1 MSVAAP
7 PITRLTNYINGQWTD
22 SPTSEWRDVVNP
34 ATGEILASVPLA
46 DAAEVNAAVE
56 AAAAAF
62 PAWRRTPPEDR
73 IQPLFKLKML
83 LEEHIDDIARIIT
96 TENGKTFTEA
106 KAEMRRAIE
115 NVEVACGIPMMMQGY
130 NLEDVARGIDEMM
143 IRQPIG
149 VTAAIVPFNFPGMI
163 AFWYL
168 PYAIATGNTFILK
181 PSERVP
187 LTMRYIYELLEKT
200 GLPKGVVS
208 LVNGGKAVVDAL
220 IDHPKVRA
228 ISFVGSTPVARYIY
242 ARSGEQ
248 GKRCQCQ
255 GGAKNHVVVLPDA
268 DMPMATQI
276 ISDSAFGCAGQRCLA
291 VSVAVTIGEAQKTFR
306 DSIADA
312 ASKLRVGNGLED
324 GVQMGPVITPQSKE
338 RVESLI
344 GLGEKQGAKVLL
356 DGRNSKVPKYE
367 SGNFVN
373 PTILD
378 DVPQTSDLADTEIF
392 GPVLSLVHADN
403 MDEALAFLERS
414 AYGNQASLFTSSG
427 SAARRFRY
435 EAPAGNI
442 GINIGV
448 AAPMAYFPFS
458 GWKNSFLRR
467 PARPGPRRHRVL
479 YRQESCRGALG
490 QRAQQKVLMTV
501 PGSGVAMKLLTTES
515 QRLRENEEQKDPRT
529 SPIIG
534 AAIEVHRHLGPG
546 LLESAYEECLCHE
559 LHLRGL
565 VFERQVSL
573 PVSYKG
579 LQLDCGYRIDLIVG
593 QEVVIELKA
602 VDKILPVHEAQL
614 LTYLKTSCKR
624 VGLLINFNVPLL
636 TQGIIRRVF

>member
-1 MSVAAP
+1 MTVSAP
-7 PITRLTNYINGQWTD
+7 PVTRLTNYINGQWAD
-22 SPTSEWRDVVNP
+22 SRASEWRDVVNP
-34 ATGEILASVPLA
+34 ATGEVLASVPLA
-46 DAAEVNAAVE
+46 DAAEVNAAIE

-73 IQPLFKLKML
+73 IQPLFKLKFL
-83 LEEHIDDIARIIT
+83 LEEHIDEIARIIT
-96 TENGKTFTEA
+96 QENGKTFAEA
-106 KAEMRRAIE
+106 KTEMRRAIE

-143 IRQPIG
+143 IRQPLG
-149 VTAAIVPFNFPGMI
+149 VVAAIVPFNFPGMI

-168 PYAIATGNTFILK
+168 PYAIATGTTFIIK

-200 GLPKGVVS
+200 GLPKGVVG
-208 LVNGGKAVVDAL
+208 LVNGSKAVVDAL

-242 ARSGEQ
+242 ARSAEK

-255 GGAKNHVVVLPDA
+255 GGAKNHVIVLPDA

-312 ASKLRVGNGLED
+312 ASKLKVGYGLED
-324 GVQMGPVITPQSKE
+324 GVQMGPVITPQSKD
-338 RVESLI
+338 RVEHLI
-344 GLGEKQGAKVLL
+344 GVGEKQGAKVLL
-356 DGRNSKVPKYE
+356 DGRNAKIAKHG

-378 DVPQTSDLADTEIF
+378 DVPATSDLTDTEIF
-392 GPVLSLVHADN
+392 GPVLSLVHAD
-403 MDEALAFLERS
+403 DLDDALAFLERS

-427 SAARRFRY
+427 AAARRFRY

-458 GWKNSFLRR
+458 GWKNSFFGDL
-467 PARPGPRRHRVL
+467 H
-479 YRQESCRGALG
+479 G
-490 QRAQQKVLMTV
+490 QGRDSVEFYTDKKVV
-501 PGSGVAMKLLTTES
+501 V
-515 QRLRENEEQKDPRT
+515 
-529 SPIIG
+529 
-534 AAIEVHRHLGPG
+534 
-546 LLESAYEECLCHE
+546 
-559 LHLRGL
+559 
-565 VFERQVSL
+565 ERWAKEHSR
-573 PVSYKG
+573 K
-579 LQLDCGYRIDLIVG
+579 
-593 QEVVIELKA
+593 
-602 VDKILPVHEAQL
+602 
-614 LTYLKTSCKR
+614 
-624 VGLLINFNVPLL
+624 F
-636 TQGIIRRVF
+636 

>member
-1 MSVAAP
+1 MTTVAAP
-7 PITRLTNYINGQWTD
+7 SAHNLTHYINGRWADPHT
-22 SPTSEWRDVVNP
+22 TEWRDVVNP
-34 ATGEILASVPLA
+34 ATGEVLASVPLA
-46 DAAEVNAAVE
+46 GTEDVSAAVE
-56 AAAAAF
+56 AAYSAF
-62 PAWRRTPPEDR
+62 PEWRRTPPEDR
-73 IQPLFKLKML
+73 IQPLFKLKTL

-96 TENGKTFTEA
+96 LENGKTFAEA

-143 IRQPIG
+143 IRQPLG
-149 VTAAIVPFNFPGMI
+149 VVAAIVPFNFPGMI

-187 LTMRYIYELLEKT
+187 LTMRYIYELMENI
-200 GLPKGVVS
+200 GLPQGVVN
-208 LVNGGKAVVDAL
+208 LINGAKGAVDAL

-228 ISFVGSTPVARYIY
+228 LSFVGSTPVARYIY
-242 ARSGEQ
+242 SRSAQQ

-255 GGAKNHVVVLPDA
+255 GGAKNHVIVLPDA

-291 VSVAVTIGEAQKTFR
+291 VSVAVTVGEAQKTFR
-306 DSIADA
+306 DSIAAA
-312 ASKLRVGNGLED
+312 ASKLKVGNGLEE
-324 GVQMGPVITPQSKE
+324 GVQMGPVITRHSKE

-344 GLGEKQGAKVLL
+344 GVGERQGARVLL
-356 DGRNSKVPKYE
+356 DGRNAQIPRHE
-367 SGNFVN
+367 RGNFVK

-378 DVPQTSDLADTEIF
+378 GVTAASEITDTEIF

-403 MDEALAFLERS
+403 MDEALAFLEHS

-458 GWKNSFLRR
+458 GWKNSFFGDL
-467 PARPGPRRHRVL
+467 H
-479 YRQESCRGALG
+479 G
-490 QRAQQKVLMTV
+490 QGR
-501 PGSGVAMKLLTTES
+501 
-515 QRLRENEEQKDPRT
+515 D
-529 SPIIG
+529 
-534 AAIEVHRHLGPG
+534 AIEFYTDKKV
-546 LLESAYEECLCHE
+546 
-559 LHLRGL
+559 
-565 VFERQVSL
+565 VVERWAKEHSR
-573 PVSYKG
+573 K
-579 LQLDCGYRIDLIVG
+579 
-593 QEVVIELKA
+593 
-602 VDKILPVHEAQL
+602 
-614 LTYLKTSCKR
+614 
-624 VGLLINFNVPLL
+624 F
-636 TQGIIRRVF
+636 